1 MKNDYYDVAINDLL
15 YLQVTLN
22 TPYYNNIAVNA
33 QQVAEKMLKSVAERV
48 CVGVEKLMHTHNL
61 RALYTEIHKIEP
73 DFILDKG
80 SLSMLKDLY
89 FDAKYPGDNFV
100 TVTREECD
108 ECLEIMYAVI
118 DAVYSL
124 RAKYNLPCQEVEERY
139 ICQSTYLDE
148 QQKTGGL

>member
-1 MKNDYYDVAINDLL
+1 
-15 YLQVTLN
+15 
-22 TPYYNNIAVNA
+22 
-33 QQVAEKMLKSVAERV
+33 
-48 CVGVEKLMHTHNL
+48 
-61 RALYTEIHKIEP
+61 
-73 DFILDKG
+73 
-80 SLSMLKDLY
+80 MLKDLY

-118 DAVYSL
+118 DTVHSL

>member
-89 FDAKYPGDNFV
+89 FDAKYPETILSQLHEKNV
-100 TVTREECD
+100 MSVWKSC
-108 ECLEIMYAVI
+108 M
-118 DAVYSL
+118 
-124 RAKYNLPCQEVEERY
+124 P
-139 ICQSTYLDE
+139 
-148 QQKTGGL
+148 